1 MHRFRLNIG
10 PRVALCFTV
19 ILLIMTAALGISLWR
34 LKTVHDMAE
43 NLVSDKLAKQQ
54 LGADWLS
61 LAAVNG
67 MRAVSIAKSDSIEVM
82 EYFLNGLSDG
92 DRLERQ
98 AHGKL
103 ARLVL
108 DDEEKSFLTSIEH
121 SRNQYLDVRAQVFKL
136 KEAGRIP
143 EAEHLFDA
151 KMEPGF
157 RAYALG
163 IETLLAYQKERATAM
178 SLDAA
183 RNYKTSTAM
192 ILFLAGVAMA
202 IGAFMGWKLS
212 KTITGPLKRAVG
224 VAEKVAAGQLGTSA
238 DFRSAQDETGRL
250 MQALDVM
257 DRSLARIVER
267 VRLGTDVIASA
278 SVQIAAGNQH
288 LSSRTESQAASLEE
302 AASTME
308 QLTGTVRQNAE
319 NAQLANQA
327 AVTASSLAEKGG
339 AIMADVVGTMSA
351 IDTSSRKIVDIIE
364 IINSIAFQTNILA
377 LNAAVEAAR
386 AGEQGRGFAVVA
398 SEVRGLA
405 QRSAAA
411 AQDIKALIS
420 DSAEKVGKG
429 RQLVTQAGFT
439 MDEIIA
445 SVMRMGAIMAE
456 ITEASGE
463 QRAGIEQVNQMV
475 GQLDQVTQ
483 QNAALVEQ
491 AAASAASLQQQA
503 NALAKA
509 VAVFSIESAGEAAS
523 LTDEKDRLPTLRMP
537 LAMLPS
543 PNLRH

>member
-1 MHRFRLNIG
+1 
-10 PRVALCFTV
+10 
-19 ILLIMTAALGISLWR
+19 MTAALGISLWR

-92 DRLERQ
+92 DKLERQ

-157 RAYALG
+157 RAYMLG

-212 KTITGPLKRAVG
+212 KSITGPLKRAVG

-238 DFRSAQDETGRL
+238 DFRPAQDETGRL

-257 DRSLARIVER
+257 DRSLVRIVER

-445 SVMRMGAIMAE
+445 SVVRMGAIMAE

>member
-92 DRLERQ
+92 DKLERQ

-108 DDEEKSFLTSIEH
+108 DDAEKSFLTSIEH
-121 SRNQYLDVRAQVFKL
+121 SRNQYLEVRAQVFKL
-136 KEAGRIP
+136 KETGRIP
-143 EAEHLFDA
+143 EAEHLFGA
-151 KMEPGF
+151 KMEPTF

-183 RNYKTSTAM
+183 RNYKTSAAM
-192 ILFLAGVAMA
+192 VLSLAGIALA
-202 IGAFMGWKLS
+202 IGALMAWKLS
-212 KTITGPLKRAVG
+212 KSITGPLKRAVG
-224 VAEKVAAGQLGTSA
+224 VAEKVAAGQLGTST
-238 DFRSAQDETGRL
+238 DCRPGQDETGRL
-250 MQALDVM
+250 MHALNVM
-257 DRSLARIVER
+257 DRSLVRIVER

-319 NAQLANQA
+319 NAHLANQA
-327 AVTASSLAEKGG
+327 AVTASGMAKKGG

-351 IDTSSRKIVDIIE
+351 IDTSSRKIVDIVE

-420 DSAEKVGKG
+420 DSAEKVSKG
-429 RQLVTQAGFT
+429 RQLVTQAGST

-445 SVMRMGAIMAE
+445 GVVRMVAIMTE

-463 QRAGIEQVNQMV
+463 QHAGIEQVNQMV

-491 AAASAASLQQQA
+491 AAASATSLQQQA
-503 NALAKA
+503 NALAQA
-509 VAVFSIESAGEAAS
+509 VAVFSIESAGEAES
-523 LTDEKDRLPTLRMP
+523 LTNEKGRLPTVRMP

-543 PNLRH
+543 PD